1 LSIRT
6 LILVFFAAIFS
17 ACGTPAGVHREKP
30 TAEYS
35 EESGRLQ
42 RLTFDAN
49 EDGRNDA
56 VGVMDGTRVSRIE
69 LDTSGNG
76 RTDRWEFYD
85 TDRRLRRVG
94 FSRQDDGVM
103 DAVAVYASDE
113 KSLQLEVST
122 RRDGRFDRTEFYE
135 SDLLARAEEDTDGD
149 GRVDKW
155 ESYRRNPRVG
165 SGEPPVHMST
175 VAFDDAAIG
184 RPTRRLVYGP
194 DGTLARVERAG
205 PDGVFV
211 IADQQS
217 R

>member
-1 LSIRT
+1 
-6 LILVFFAAIFS
+6 LVFFITAFS

-30 TAEYS
+30 KAEYS

-85 TDRRLRRVG
+85 ADRRLRRVG
-94 FSRQDDGVM
+94 LSRQDDGVM

-113 KSLQLEVST
+113 QLLQLEVST

-135 SDLLARAEEDTDGD
+135 SALLARAEEDTDDD

-155 ESYRRNPRVG
+155 ESYRRNPR
-165 SGEPPVHMST
+165 SGPDEAPVYVST
-175 VAFDDAAIG
+175 VAFDDAATG
-184 RPTRRLVYGP
+184 RPTRRFVYGP
-194 DGTLARVERAG
+194 DGSLARVERAG
-205 PDGVFV
+205 PDGAFAT
-211 IADQQS
+211 ADRES